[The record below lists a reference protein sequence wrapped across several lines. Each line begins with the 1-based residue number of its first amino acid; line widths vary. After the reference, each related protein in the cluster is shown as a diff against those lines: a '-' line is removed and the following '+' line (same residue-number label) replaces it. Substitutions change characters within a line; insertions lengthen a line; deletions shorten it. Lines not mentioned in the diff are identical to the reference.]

1 MCRTAF
7 YDVDDTLINIKSM
20 FDFFHFWA
28 SENKLDSQKEKF
40 DSQFSVLARKTN
52 SREELN
58 RTYYRFF
65 KDVPLLKIEECAVS
79 WFKKTFST
87 TDIFITYTLKSI
99 LAHRV
104 LGHNIVLVSGS
115 MAPLLKPIARLLGVT
130 DILCTELVID
140 NSGVVTGEILGTQ
153 TIGDGKAFVIRQYA
167 EKNNIK
173 LSTCFAYGDD
183 VSDIPMLSCVGH
195 PVCIGEGTKLSNYAA
210 DNKWLTVSI

>member
-65 KDVPLLKIEECAVS
+65 KDVP
-79 WFKKTFST
+79 
-87 TDIFITYTLKSI
+87 
-99 LAHRV
+99 
-104 LGHNIVLVSGS
+104 
-115 MAPLLKPIARLLGVT
+115 
-130 DILCTELVID
+130 
-140 NSGVVTGEILGTQ
+140 
-153 TIGDGKAFVIRQYA
+153 
-167 EKNNIK
+167 
-173 LSTCFAYGDD
+173 
-183 VSDIPMLSCVGH
+183 
-195 PVCIGEGTKLSNYAA
+195 
-210 DNKWLTVSI
+210 